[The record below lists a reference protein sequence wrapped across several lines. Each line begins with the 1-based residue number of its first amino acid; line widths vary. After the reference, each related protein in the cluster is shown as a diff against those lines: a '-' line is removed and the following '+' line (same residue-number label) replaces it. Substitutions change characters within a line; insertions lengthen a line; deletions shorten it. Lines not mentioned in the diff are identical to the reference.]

1 MNHYDDLQRFK
12 EKTRTQSLHFKDLS
26 SQAPT
31 REQGDWIILNQL
43 TPGEEKETSLAM
55 GGSVSLPIPQPVP
68 ADMFH
73 WVEAEPVP
81 SPAPTVAPTP
91 VVEQAATFP
100 TPEPLVSPVIAAV
113 PVEPPPLVTP
123 TAPPVMAEPAP
134 AIAAAPAPA
143 PRIAPRPAVTPT
155 QTNDGFAHL
164 FAAKAAEPAAKN
176 KDQPLKS
183 LLERIATCR

>member
-1 MNHYDDLQRFK
+1 MNHYDDLHRFK

-43 TPGEEKETSLAM
+43 TPGEEKESSLAM

-73 WVEAEPVP
+73 WVEAEPVQ
-81 SPAPTVAPTP
+81 SPAPTP
-91 VVEQAATFP
+91 VVKQVATP
-100 TPEPLVSPVIAAV
+100 PIPEPVASSVAAAV
-113 PVEPPPLVTP
+113 PVEPPPLVAP
-123 TAPPVMAEPAP
+123 AAPPVMADPTP
-134 AIAAAPAPA
+134 AIAAAPA
-143 PRIAPRPAVTPT
+143 PRIAPRPAVTAA
-155 QTNDGFAHL
+155 QTNDGFAYL

-176 KDQPLKS
+176 KDQLLKS
-183 LLERIATCR
+183 LLGRIATCR